1 MSRMQAPSRPSDRPD
16 SLRTLQDDAISESVM
31 WLDPSDVGDEE
42 QLPFPRRTERTTGV
56 VRVPPRPA
64 ETRSSL
70 SLESAAVRIIE
81 ALVAAGVDTYFGI
94 PGGPSAPLFEAL
106 RLVPGT
112 RLIESRHESAAAFA
126 AATFQR
132 ASGKVP
138 ALLLTAGPGL
148 TNALTG
154 VVSAHLERVPMLVI
168 SGDVAWASR
177 GARLAQD
184 SGPEGVAA
192 EQIFAACT
200 RATMR
205 VACSASA
212 ATQALAALQA
222 AVDPLAPGPALLIV
236 PIDRAFGKAPPVVT
250 RATVLSSTL
259 LAADADVEQAA
270 RMLARAQRPLLVLGG
285 ATRAH
290 AAVVRQLVDVLN
302 VPFVT
307 TPRAKGVVSELHP
320 RSLRNGGMAA
330 SLWARRYTAE
340 PIDVALALGTDLD
353 DSSMGPTPYLGASG
367 QLIHVDIDPSVFRRN
382 LPTAL
387 PVIADLGDF
396 ARKLYDV
403 VLAEGLHHPE
413 GKNLMRA
420 ARAASAFDVPSFPLD
435 DGYPIAPHRAIA
447 DLEQAAGPDAR
458 FISDIGEHMLFAL
471 HYLTAR
477 TPSAFHIQLN
487 LGSMGS
493 GIAGAIGLAVADP
506 DRRVVCICG
515 DGGMQMM
522 GMELLV
528 ALRERLPI
536 VYAVFNDGRYN
547 MVHHG
552 MKQIFGSAAAWETPK
567 VDFAAWAGSFGVP
580 SARIDAPG
588 EINAAR
594 LERLMARGGPV
605 LLDIRID
612 RELRIRGG
620 GRVEALQHM
629 SMLQSGAAE

>member
-1 MSRMQAPSRPSDRPD
+1 MSRTQAPSRSSDQTT
-16 SLRTLQDDAISESVM
+16 SFA
-31 WLDPSDVGDEE
+31 DEQGSGLARAHGIGE
-42 QLPFPRRTERTTGV
+42 AFEPHRERHTTGV
-56 VRVPPRPA
+56 VRKPPRRP
-64 ETRSSL
+64 EVRSSL
-70 SLESAAVRIIE
+70 APDAAAVRIVE
-81 ALVAAGVDTYFGI
+81 ALVAAGVDTFFGI
-94 PGGPSAPLFEAL
+94 PGGPAAPLFEAL
-106 RLVPGT
+106 RIVPNA
-112 RLIESRHESAAAFA
+112 RLIESRHESSAAFA

-132 ASGKVP
+132 ATGRVP
-138 ALLLTAGPGL
+138 ALLVTAGPGL

-184 SGPEGVAA
+184 SGPEGIAA

-200 RATMR
+200 RATLR
-205 VACSASA
+205 VARPESA

-222 AVDPLAPGPALLIV
+222 AVDPLTPGPALLIV
-236 PIDRAFGKAPPVVT
+236 PIDRAFAPAPPVLT
-250 RATVLSSTL
+250 RAPALHSVLPAAEVDVLQTARL
-259 LAADADVEQAA
+259 LAQA
-270 RMLARAQRPLLVLGG
+270 RRPLLVLGG

-290 AAVVRQLVDVLN
+290 AGVIRHLVDVLN

-307 TPRAKGVVSELHP
+307 TPRAKGVVSESHP

-353 DSSMGPTPYLGASG
+353 DSSMGPTPYLGAAG
-367 QLIHVDIDPSVFRRN
+367 QLIHVDIDPNVFRRN

-396 ARKLYDV
+396 AQKLYDV
-403 VLAEGLHHPE
+403 VLAHGLHHLE
-413 GKNLMRA
+413 GKSLMRA
-420 ARAASAFDVPSFPLD
+420 VRAAPAFDVPSFAVD
-435 DGYPIAPHRAIA
+435 GGYPIAPHRAIA

-477 TPSAFHIQLN
+477 DPESFHIQLN

-506 DRRVVCICG
+506 SRRVVCICG
-515 DGGMQMM
+515 DGGMQMA

-528 ALRERLPI
+528 AVRERLPI

-552 MKQIFGSAAAWETPK
+552 MKQIFGSAQAWDAPPI
-567 VDFAAWAGSFGVP
+567 DFRAWAGSFGVP
-580 SARIDAPG
+580 SALIDSPGQIDAVLLD
-588 EINAAR
+588 R
-594 LERLMARGGPV
+594 LLDRGGPGV
-605 LLDIRID
+605 LDIRID
-612 RELRIRGG
+612 RDLRIRGG

-629 SMLQSGAAE
+629 SMLQSGGGE